1 MTETK
6 QPAQMNTLEAV
17 AEQYGW
23 KVEAGNLYNSIGKL
37 VSTITTK
44 RGRILI
50 HDNAGNLRGSLG
62 EPAGLGKYLEQVY
75 YAKRQPVKGARIMTP
90 TAHEKS
96 EWQRMARAAYS
107 IGKNAV
113 GHQFSTAASL
123 ADNEAL
129 PLNRFDD
136 LQDKYRAWL
145 CFGEWPAE

>member
-1 MTETK
+1 
-6 QPAQMNTLEAV
+6 MNTLEAV
-17 AEQYGW
+17 AAEYGW
-23 KVEAGNLYNSIGKL
+23 KIESGKLFNSIGKL

-50 HDNAGNLRGSLG
+50 HDTAGTLRGSLG

-75 YAKRQPVKGARIMTP
+75 YAKRQPAKGANTMTP
-90 TAHEKS
+90 TVDEKR

-113 GHQFSTAASL
+113 GNQFSVAASL

-129 PLNRFDD
+129 PLKRFDT
-136 LQDKYRAWL
+136 LQEQYRAWL
-145 CFGEWPAE
+145 NFGQWPAE